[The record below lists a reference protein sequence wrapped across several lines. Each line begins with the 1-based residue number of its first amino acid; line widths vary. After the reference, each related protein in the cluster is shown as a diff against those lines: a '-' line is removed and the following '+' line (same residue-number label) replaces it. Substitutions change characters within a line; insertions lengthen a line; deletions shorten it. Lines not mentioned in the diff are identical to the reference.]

1 MVKRRATLLA
11 LSLPPYLWL
20 GLFFIVPLI
29 LMFAQSFRADM
40 HGGLFSFWTPTLEQY
55 QTLFAIGRYWQLL
68 GISIAIAF
76 GAAVLAIALAYPVAY
91 FLVFGAGRAAGFC
104 LLLLLLPFWT
114 SFLLRVMSWNFL
126 LGSNGPVNWLLTHV
140 GVIAEP
146 IGGLLETRSAL
157 VITLIYVWIPF
168 AALPITAALQG
179 IEPELVEAAL
189 DLGASPWRCFRTIT
203 FPLSLPGVIAAFF
216 MVFIPTVG
224 EYVTPMLVGGSSGT
238 MYGNKIDF
246 FFNEAGNLPLG
257 TALSV
262 VMLVVT
268 LLLVALA
275 ARLVNLKAVRMTQR
289 QAAISARA
297 RFPLLTGYFAGLIAL
312 LYLPLAVLFLFS
324 FNEGIVPS
332 FPFQGLTFDWYTQIF
347 QYLFQY
353 PETLSSASDSI
364 IGETLRSASNSIIVA
379 VVSSCGATALGT
391 MVALLHMR
399 FNFRGDKLLFAL
411 AMLPLVVPAIILA
424 VALVVMFLAAGIDCS
439 VWTVAIA
446 HTVVALP
453 YVILIVSARLAG
465 FDPDLEEA
473 AMDLG
478 APYGRAI
485 FDIVLPLIAPSIL
498 SAWLVAFTVSL
509 DEVALAQFLAGTET
523 DWTFPVY
530 LLNQLRFKD
539 RLTIIIAFAV
549 LMMMGTLLLVLIA
562 EWIRRRDQPDTV
574 R

>member
-1 MVKRRATLLA
+1 VVKRRATLLA
-11 LSLPPYLWL
+11 LSLPPYIWL
-20 GLFFIVPLI
+20 GLFLIVPLI
-29 LMFAQSFRADM
+29 LMLALSFRADM
-40 HGGLFSFWTPTLEQY
+40 QGELFSFWTPTLKQY
-55 QTLFAIGRYWQLL
+55 QTIFAIDDYWRRL
-68 GISIAIAF
+68 GISIAMAF
-76 GAAVLAIALAYPVAY
+76 GVAVLAIALAYPVAY
-91 FLVFGAGRAAGFC
+91 FLVFRAGRAAGLC
-104 LLLLLLPFWT
+104 LLLLLIPFWT
-114 SFLLRVMSWNFL
+114 SFLLRVMSWKLL
-126 LGSNGPVNWLLTHV
+126 LGPDGPVNWLLIHL

-146 IGGLLETRSAL
+146 IGGLLYSRSAV

-168 AALPITAALQG
+168 AALPITAALQR

-203 FPLSLPGVIAAFF
+203 FPLSLPGVLAAFF

-224 EYVTPMLVGGSSGT
+224 EYVTPLLVGGSRGK
-238 MYGNKIDF
+238 MYGNIIQDYFTK
-246 FFNEAGNLPLG
+246 AGNLPRG
-257 TALSV
+257 AALSV

-312 LYLPLAVLFLFS
+312 LYLPLAVLFLLS
-324 FNEGIVPS
+324 FDAGTGLS
-332 FPFQGLTFDWYTQIF
+332 FPFQGLTLQWYEQ
-347 QYLFQY
+347 LFQY
-353 PETLSSASDSI
+353 PETLASA
-364 IGETLRSASNSIIVA
+364 RNSIIVA
-379 VVSSCGATALGT
+379 AVSSCGATALGT
-391 MVALLHMR
+391 ALALLHTR

-424 VALVVMFLAAGIDCS
+424 VALLVMFIAAGIERS
-439 VWTVAIA
+439 LWTVAIG

-478 APYGRAI
+478 APYGRVIAN
-485 FDIVLPLIAPSIL
+485 IVLPLIAPSIL

-509 DEVALAQFLAGTET
+509 DEVALALFLAGT
-523 DWTFPVY
+523 DLTFPVY
-530 LLNQLRFKD
+530 LLGQLRFAS
-539 RLTIIIAFAV
+539 RLPMMIAFAV

-562 EWIRRRDQPDTV
+562 EWIRRRGQPGKV

>member
-1 MVKRRATLLA
+1 
-11 LSLPPYLWL
+11 
-20 GLFFIVPLI
+20 
-29 LMFAQSFRADM
+29 MFALSFRADM
-40 HGGLFSFWTPTLEQY
+40 QGELFSFWTPTLKQY
-55 QTLFAIGRYWQLL
+55 QTIFAIDDYWRRL
-68 GISIAIAF
+68 GISIAMAF
-76 GAAVLAIALAYPVAY
+76 GVAVLAIALAYPVAY
-91 FLVFGAGRAAGFC
+91 FLVFRAGRAAGLC
-104 LLLLLLPFWT
+104 LLLLLIPFWT
-114 SFLLRVMSWNFL
+114 SFLLRVMSWKLL
-126 LGSNGPVNWLLTHV
+126 LGPDGPVNWLLIHL

-146 IGGLLETRSAL
+146 IGGLLYSRSAV

-168 AALPITAALQG
+168 AALPITAALQR

-203 FPLSLPGVIAAFF
+203 FPLSLPGVLAAFF

-224 EYVTPMLVGGSSGT
+224 EYVTPLLVGGSRGK
-238 MYGNKIDF
+238 MYGNIIQDYFTK
-246 FFNEAGNLPLG
+246 AGNLPRG
-257 TALSV
+257 AALSV

-312 LYLPLAVLFLFS
+312 LYLPLAVLFLLS
-324 FNEGIVPS
+324 FDAGTGLS
-332 FPFQGLTFDWYTQIF
+332 FPFQGLTLQWYEQ
-347 QYLFQY
+347 LFQY
-353 PETLSSASDSI
+353 PETLASA
-364 IGETLRSASNSIIVA
+364 RNSIIVA
-379 VVSSCGATALGT
+379 AVSSCGATVLGT
-391 MVALLHMR
+391 ALALLHTR

-424 VALVVMFLAAGIDCS
+424 VALLVMFIAAGIERS
-439 VWTVAIA
+439 LWTVAIG

-478 APYGRAI
+478 APYGRVIAN
-485 FDIVLPLIAPSIL
+485 IVLPLIAPSIL

-509 DEVALAQFLAGTET
+509 DEVALALFLAGT
-523 DWTFPVY
+523 DLTFPVY
-530 LLNQLRFKD
+530 LLGQLRFAS
-539 RLTIIIAFAV
+539 RLPMMIAFAV

-562 EWIRRRDQPDTV
+562 EWIRRHGQPGKV